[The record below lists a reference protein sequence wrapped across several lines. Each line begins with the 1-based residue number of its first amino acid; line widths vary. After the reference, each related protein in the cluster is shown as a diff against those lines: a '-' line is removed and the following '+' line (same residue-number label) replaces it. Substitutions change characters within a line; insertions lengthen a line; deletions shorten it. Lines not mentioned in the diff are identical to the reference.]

1 MANNKFTLR
10 SNLGWELASSM
21 LGVDK
26 IKAIGWTEETSE
38 ISSDPTV
45 VGGFKEILDNNWKPE
60 NNLAFTY
67 SLPQSCDVCMDSE
80 TEETPFDL
88 NDAPCTEIED
98 DRCKCK
104 VEDDPGHLCPHY
116 RESGESSLDVYVTL
130 VKIKKGVGDDDDSG
144 MFGYYKPNTNECKT
158 IWKEKLCTKEVVP
171 QPLLDYGYFPVPI
184 PRFIVTIDDG
194 TEYGTNHTFDCAT
207 PLWVSNLQPKDAQ
220 QDDKIQTAKEAFGD
234 DEEIVVSGNEGVE
247 REL

>member
-60 NNLAFTY
+60 NNFAFTY
-67 SLPQSCDVCMDSE
+67 SLPESCDVCMGST

-88 NDAPCTEIED
+88 SIDDACTEIED

-104 VEDDPGHLCPHY
+104 VEDDPEHLCPHY

-130 VKIKKGVGDDDDSG
+130 VKIEDVAGRG
-144 MFGYYKPNTNECKT
+144 MFGYYKPDNKCNT
-158 IWKEKLCTKEVVP
+158 IWNEKLCTKEVVP

-184 PRFIVTIDDG
+184 PRFNVTIDDG
-194 TEYGTNHTFDCAT
+194 TKYGTNHTFDCAT
-207 PLWVSNLQPKDAQ
+207 PLWVSDLKPKDAQ
-220 QDDKIQTAKEAFGD
+220 QDDNIRIAKEAFGD
-234 DEEIVVSGNEGVE
+234 DEEIVVSGIKGVE